1 MNERTLVLLKPDAV
15 ARGITGEIIDRME
28 QTGLKIVG
36 AKLLRVDKSFGARHY
51 NHNDEWKEMVGKRNI
66 ADCEKFG
73 LSVKDIFETEDPKKI
88 GEIVDERN
96 AEFLSSGPVF
106 AIVFEGPNS
115 VAKVRNMVGST
126 FPDTAPP
133 GTIRGDY
140 GLDSAFSGMIR
151 KRTTFNVIHASGSI
165 EEAEQEIEL
174 WFKPEELVD
183 YRRVHEDLYR
193 Y

>member
-1 MNERTLVLLKPDAV
+1 MKEKTLVLIKPDAV
-15 ARGITGEIIDRME
+15 ARGITGEIIDRLE

-36 AKLLRVDKSFGARHY
+36 AKLLRVDKMFGAKHY
-51 NHNDEWKEMVGKRNI
+51 HHNEEWKEMVGNRNI

-73 LSVKDIFETEDPKKI
+73 LDAREIFGTDDAKRI
-88 GEIVDERN
+88 GELTDERN
-96 AEFLSSGPVF
+96 AEFLASGPVF
-106 AIVFEGPNS
+106 AIIFEGPNA

-140 GLDSAFSGMIR
+140 GLDSAYSGMIR
-151 KRTTFNVIHASGSI
+151 KRTTYNVIHASGSV
-165 EEAEQEIEL
+165 EEAKQEIEL
-174 WFKPEELVD
+174 WFKPEEIID
-183 YRRVHEDLYR
+183 YKRVHEELYN

>member
-1 MNERTLVLLKPDAV
+1 MIERTLVLLKPDAV
-15 ARGITGEIIDRME
+15 ARGITGEIIDRLE

-36 AKLLRVDKSFGARHY
+36 AKLLRVDRYFGAKHY
-51 NHNDEWKEMVGKRNI
+51 NHNDEWKEVVGKRSI

-73 LSVKDIFETEDPKKI
+73 LDAREVFGTGDAKRI

-96 AEFLSSGPVF
+96 AEFLASGPVF
-106 AIVFEGPNS
+106 ALVFEGPNA
-115 VAKVRNMVGST
+115 VAKVRSMVGPT

-151 KRTTFNVIHASGSI
+151 KRTTYNVIHASGSI
-165 EEAEQEIEL
+165 DEAKQEIDL
-174 WFKPEELVD
+174 WFRPEELVD
-183 YRRVHEDLYR
+183 YKRVHEELYK

>member
-1 MNERTLVLLKPDAV
+1 MIERTLVLLKPDAV
-15 ARGITGEIIDRME
+15 ARGITGEIIDRLE

-36 AKLLRVDKSFGARHY
+36 AKLIRVDKALGAKHY

-66 ADCEKFG
+66 ADCEKFDID
-73 LSVKDIFETEDPKKI
+73 VKDIFGTDNARKI
-88 GEIVDERN
+88 GQMVDERN

-106 AIVFEGPNS
+106 AIVFEGPNA

-151 KRTTFNVIHASGSI
+151 KRTTYNVIHASGSVD
-165 EEAEQEIEL
+165 EAKQEIDL

-183 YRRVHEDLYR
+183 YKRIHEELYH